1 MGHIKRKWNS
11 FSLIFTVDESSTG
24 TRRLK
29 IKGPSYIDWVCRSL
43 AHCIFPYCLF
53 HCLCN
58 SVSSFKLIDTAKN
71 KKVTHLSK
79 WPSDLKI
86 NGTQGNVTFS
96 DPAFH
101 GLQCGVFLFCCD
113 CWLKNNKIE
122 APDWLFQPFRGWF
135 LELTLAIKRKTPH
148 EKP

>member
-1 MGHIKRKWNS
+1 MSRERPPTPFSDPLIEIPFFQAFKIESPPGTLVGHIKRKWNS

-71 KKVTHLSK
+71 KKVNYAQVCNSHRAGIAIWGGSFLPIMVWEAS
-79 WPSDLKI
+79 L
-86 NGTQGNVTFS
+86 
-96 DPAFH
+96 DPT
-101 GLQCGVFLFCCD
+101 G
-113 CWLKNNKIE
+113 
-122 APDWLFQPFRGWF
+122 
-135 LELTLAIKRKTPH
+135 
-148 EKP
+148 